1 MSPALSL
8 AQVSEADVLRE
19 ENARLRAA
27 LEQTTAMA
35 QALMP
40 RNGQPIPTVVATL
53 GLSAISAVCQA
64 ALEEA

>member
-8 AQVSEADVLRE
+8 AQVSEVDVLRE

-27 LEQTTAMA
+27 LEQAKGMA
-35 QALMP
+35 KALRP
-40 RNGQPIPTVVATL
+40 HNGSPVPNIIATL
-53 GLSAISAVCQA
+53 GLNCISAVAQA